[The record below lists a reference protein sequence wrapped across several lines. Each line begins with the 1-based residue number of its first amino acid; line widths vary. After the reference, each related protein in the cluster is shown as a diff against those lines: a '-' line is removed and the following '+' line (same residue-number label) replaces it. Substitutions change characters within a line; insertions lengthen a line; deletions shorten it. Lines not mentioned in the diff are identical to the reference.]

1 MSENRFKI
9 MFDGALLPGV
19 DITTAKLNLAQLFK
33 SDVAAIERLFS
44 GRPVALKRDLS
55 HSDAQ
60 TYLQAL
66 AKTGIDA
73 RIESEPSIELNL
85 SDVQERAPA
94 PAFVKIRNHLTRPR
108 TQQSVKR

>member
-9 MFDGALLPGV
+9 VFDGALLPGV
-19 DITTAKLNLAQLFK
+19 DSGTAKLNLAALFK

-55 HSDAQ
+55 HADAQ

-66 AKTGIDA
+66 KNTGIDA
-73 RIESEPSIELNL
+73 RIDAGVL
-85 SDVQERAPA
+85 
-94 PAFVKIRNHLTRPR
+94 
-108 TQQSVKR
+108 QSL